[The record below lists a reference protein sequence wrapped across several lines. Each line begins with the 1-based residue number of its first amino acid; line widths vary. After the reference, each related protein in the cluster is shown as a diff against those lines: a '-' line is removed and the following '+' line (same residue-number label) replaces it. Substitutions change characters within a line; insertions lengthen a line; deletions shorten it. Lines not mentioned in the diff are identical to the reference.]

1 MWPPQTR
8 RRQGLALPPQL
19 ILWQS
24 PPVHQVKRTQNKCN
38 FGVVSK
44 LKVHLFVTLSY
55 NKQNNEKAP
64 LGNMQKLGLKGN
76 ISYTVFVNVM
86 IFCICVRF
94 LLFCLINKCSF
105 LKFSFL
111 CTKGSS
117 GLFSLSRDLQTITR
131 FHADSE
137 LEGGRK
143 RMLLQ
148 ALRNNNKVIF
158 LRESTFSNKKILKIS
173 TQSMR

>member
-1 MWPPQTR
+1 M
-8 RRQGLALPPQL
+8 
-19 ILWQS
+19 LWQS

-86 IFCICVRF
+86 IFC
-94 LLFCLINKCSF
+94 LINKCSF

-131 FHADSE
+131 FHTDSE